1 MEVLNRYLELDSI
14 PQIVDFFQNEGR
26 IKYYEKNEFFIRQGQ
41 KNDLVGFIKKGG
53 FRYLSYTSRGNEQIV
68 GYSFEGDF
76 VVDYP
81 SFQIH
86 KPSDVNVQAIK
97 DTVIYLLKRDVLNEY
112 FKELSKEDLRSKV
125 AEIFLEDIYSRLL
138 SMYCDT
144 PEERYI
150 KLIKRYPPILEL
162 VHLKEIASFI
172 NVTPE
177 TLSRI
182 RKKIT

>member
-1 MEVLNRYLELDSI
+1 MEVLNRYLELGSI
-14 PQIVDFFQNEGR
+14 PEIVDFFQNEGR
-26 IKYYEKNEFFIRQGQ
+26 IKYYEKNELFIRQGQ
-41 KNDLVGFIKKGG
+41 KNDLVGFIKEGG
-53 FRYLSYTSRGNEQIV
+53 FRYLSYTSSGNEQIV

-81 SFQIH
+81 TFQTQ

-97 DTVIYLLKRDVLNEY
+97 DTVIYLLKRDVINEY
-112 FKELSKEDLRSKV
+112 FKKFSKEDLRSKV
-125 AEIFLEDIYSRLL
+125 AEVFLEDIYSRLL
-138 SMYCDT
+138 SLYCDT

-172 NVTPE
+172 KVTPE

-182 RKKIT
+182 RKKLA